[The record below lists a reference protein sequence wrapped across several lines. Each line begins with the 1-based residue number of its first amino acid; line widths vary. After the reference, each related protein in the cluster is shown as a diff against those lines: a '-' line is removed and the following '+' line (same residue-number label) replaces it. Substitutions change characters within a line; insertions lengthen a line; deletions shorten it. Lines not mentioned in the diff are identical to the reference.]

1 MVRNLPPESI
11 ATFKWDAFSQAL
23 VSTLGFNPDNWI
35 KSEEEV
41 AKAQQAMQQEQMQ
54 QQMLQQLASQ
64 GGAAVGNI
72 AQAAAQQD
80 LQDQTGGT
88 NIGQVAQQAQE
99 LIN

>member
-1 MVRNLPPESI
+1 
-11 ATFKWDAFSQAL
+11 
-23 VSTLGFNPDNWI
+23 
-35 KSEEEV
+35 
-41 AKAQQAMQQEQMQ
+41 MQ